1 MNQEERTNA
10 FKNFTIETIDAIKP
24 RIVLASGD
32 LTDGRGKSI
41 YDAGQNDVEW
51 MTYHEILTKSNV
63 LQKTIWLDIRGNHG
77 NCSTI
82 SVLSSFSFEM

>member
-10 FKNFTIETIDAIKP
+10 FRNFTIETIDAIKP

-32 LTDGRGKSI
+32 LTDGRGNGI
-41 YDAGQNDVEW
+41 YDAGQNDDEW
-51 MTYHEILTKSNV
+51 ITYHDIIMNSKV

-77 NCSTI
+77 NCFI
-82 SVLSSFSFEM
+82 IPF